1 MTNIRGKPKIIKEGV
16 TDFKNAKPGD
26 IAVLANGDHYIVM
39 ETKPGYKFIDLKP
52 GPGARDS
59 AYVRSF
65 TQTGLHQ
72 HSELPNIVK
81 IIRKN

>member
-1 MTNIRGKPKIIKEGV
+1 MTNIRGKPRTREEVV

-26 IAVLANGDHYIVM
+26 VAVLANGDHYIVM
-39 ETKPGYKFIDLKP
+39 ETNPGYKFIDLKP
-52 GPGARDS
+52 GPGTIDS

-65 TQTGLHQ
+65 MYTGHHQ
-72 HSELPNIVK
+72 HNSLPNIVK